1 MAIDQESFNK
11 RLYDLLKTRGYK
23 PVSKNSNNESIP
35 HPQDAD
41 IFEFNFTKDDEDYG
55 KVWATI
61 NKANSLEIYYG
72 DTVAGSPVG
81 TTPGVA

>member
-23 PVSKNSNNESIP
+23 PVSKNSNNENIP

-41 IFEFNFTKDDEDYG
+41 IFEFNFIKEFVLVEIIKIIIAN
-55 KVWATI
+55 KV
-61 NKANSLEIYYG
+61 E
-72 DTVAGSPVG
+72 
-81 TTPGVA
+81 